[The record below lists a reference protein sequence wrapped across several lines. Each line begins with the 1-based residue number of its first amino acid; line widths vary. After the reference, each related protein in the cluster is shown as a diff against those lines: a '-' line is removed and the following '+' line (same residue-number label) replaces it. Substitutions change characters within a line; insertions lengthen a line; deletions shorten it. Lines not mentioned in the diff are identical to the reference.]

1 MTFAIT
7 GATGQLGRLAIDA
20 LKTLAPS
27 EEIVALARSPEKLAD
42 LGVVARAFDYSKPD
56 TLVPALQGVTVLALI
71 SSSDFED
78 RVGQH
83 RNVIE
88 AAKAAGV
95 QRIVYTSITK
105 ADASPLIIAEDHKA
119 TEELLAASGLQTT
132 VLRNGWYLENWT
144 DSLKPSIEAGA
155 LVGSAGDGRV
165 TPATRKDYAEALA
178 VAVAQQGHEGKTYEL
193 GGEAFTLS
201 EMAAEVSAQIGRDIP
216 YTSVPKAAY
225 SEILTSVGLP
235 EFVAAFIA
243 DAEAGA
249 AQGWLQDES
258 NALETLIGRAPTSMK
273 DAVAA
278 ALA

>member
-7 GATGQLGRLAIDA
+7 GATGQLGRLAIEK
-20 LKTLAPS
+20 LKTLTSP
-27 EEIVALARSPEKLAD
+27 ETIVALARSPEKLAD
-42 LGVVARAFDYSKPD
+42 LGVEARAFDYSKPEM
-56 TLVPALQGVTVLALI
+56 LVDALQGVTVLALI
-71 SSSDFED
+71 SSSDFDD

-105 ADASPLIIAEDHKA
+105 ADISPLIIAQDHKE
-119 TEELLAASGLQTT
+119 TENLLAASGLETT

-155 LVGSAGDGRV
+155 LIGSVGEGRV
-165 TPATRKDYAEALA
+165 SPATRGDYAEALA
-178 VAVAQQGHEGKTYEL
+178 VVVAGQGHENKVYEL
-193 GGEAFTLS
+193 GGEVFALS
-201 EMAAEVSAQIGRDIP
+201 DMATAVSERTGKQIP
-216 YTSVPKAAY
+216 YSSMPKEDYAK
-225 SEILTSVGLP
+225 ILGSVGLP
-235 EFVAAFIA
+235 EFVASFIA

-249 AQGWLQDES
+249 ANGWLLDES
-258 NALETLIGRAPTSMK
+258 NSLERLIGRAPTPMK